1 MRNRTHVLVVVA
13 VSLLSLTGRAQ
24 APVFR
29 TETTVVQMPLR
40 VLDAKGAFVTDLT
53 AADVEVLEDGVPQTI
68 SDFTLVD
75 HAARAKRPPTGP
87 VSPTGALS
95 IEQLE
100 RLEGRLYVFLLD
112 DYHLSITHS
121 PRAKDLVR
129 GFIRD
134 RMAPGDAAAVV
145 LASGL
150 ARQDFT
156 HDKRALQIA
165 VDRVTGGFDE
175 KEPRQVRETR
185 ARSLLKLIA
194 DLSGALAQ
202 IRGRHKTL
210 VYVGPH
216 MGCRVA
222 LETARD
228 MDVPLNSAEKYDLSA
243 AAGFPSTAGEQ
254 ILCSEQIW
262 DTVRAAVQGNV
273 SVYSIDPRG
282 QYNPSFVGANIDG
295 RGGPDPARERARASE
310 PGRPS
315 VLDGFHVLADHTGG
329 FAVTGTGNYREPF
342 DRIVRES
349 STYYLLAYSPTKPAL
364 DGKYRRLQVN
374 VKREGVQVFYRAGYL
389 ARRQ

>member
-1 MRNRTHVLVVVA
+1 MKNHVLIAAA
-13 VSLLSLTGRAQ
+13 VLLVSIAGHAQ
-24 APVFR
+24 APIFR
-29 TETTVVQMPLR
+29 TETTVVQLPVR
-40 VLDAKGAFVTDLT
+40 VLDAKGNFLTDLS
-53 AADVEVLEDGVPQTI
+53 AAEVEVLEDGVPQKI

-75 HAARAKRPPTGP
+75 LSARAARAPSGPT
-87 VSPTGALS
+87 SPTGALS
-95 IEQLE
+95 IPQLE
-100 RLEGRLYVFLLD
+100 KLDGRLYVFLLD
-112 DYHLSITHS
+112 DYHLSVTHS

-145 LASGL
+145 VASGV

-210 VYVGPH
+210 IYVGPH

-222 LETARD
+222 LETARE

-329 FAVTGTGNYREPF
+329 FGVTGTGNYRDPF

-349 STYYLLAYSPTKPAL
+349 STYYLLAYSPANNKL
-364 DGKYRRLQVN
+364 DGKYRRTHVT
-374 VKREGVQVFYRAGYL
+374 VKRPGVQVFHRAGYM